1 MPTWLQRIRM
11 GFMSGTEIA
20 GFLERFSRFFSAVD
34 SICRFF
40 LTTYRKPQRRNRN
53 K

>member
-1 MPTWLQRIRM
+1 MRTWPQRIRM
-11 GFMSGTEIA
+11 EFMSGTEIA
-20 GFLERFSRFFSAVD
+20 GFPERFSRFFSAED

-40 LTTYRKPQRRNRN
+40 LTMYRMLRRRNRN